1 MGIKDMKIIHEERRL
16 SLFIDDIIVCV
27 KNPKES
33 TKKDHF
39 VVSKI
44 TEYKIKTNKW
54 KKLDV
59 CITRYIQDLY
69 AENFQMLMRK
79 RKDLD
84 KWRNILYSW
93 IERLNK
99 DAGSPRI
106 DIEV

>member
-1 MGIKDMKIIHEERRL
+1 MKKRL

-27 KNPKES
+27 ENPKES

-44 TEYKIKTNKW
+44 TEYTIKTNKW

-69 AENFQMLMRK
+69 AENFQMLMKK

-84 KWRNILYSW
+84 KWRNILYPW
-93 IERLNK
+93 IERLNIIK
-99 DAGSPRI
+99 MLVLPELI
-106 DIEV
+106 

>member
-44 TEYKIKTNKW
+44 TEYKIKTNK
-54 KKLDV
+54 
-59 CITRYIQDLY
+59 
-69 AENFQMLMRK
+69 
-79 RKDLD
+79 
-84 KWRNILYSW
+84 
-93 IERLNK
+93 
-99 DAGSPRI
+99 
-106 DIEV
+106 